1 MYRNPS
7 GCHVWC
13 TLHHSQSGLSCSS
26 ILNKKCTKVGNLF
39 YMIFWVVNEG
49 TSRDL
54 SLHLREQKN
63 VQ

>member
-13 TLHHSQSGLSCSS
+13 TLHHSQSGTSRLSREWCKDKNF
-26 ILNKKCTKVGNLF
+26 ILYN
-39 YMIFWVVNEG
+39 FWKEYVG

-54 SLHLREQKN
+54 SLHLRHQF
-63 VQ
+63 